1 MKKFLSLLLSLCLL
15 LGALPMQVLALPG
28 DIFPSEGAVKTVT
41 LEDGSLSLQN
51 EYIYMTFRKLWG
63 TYAYLTV
70 VPAAKSDEES
80 ILIGQAPRCTFITY
94 EQGQEKTE
102 GVVTEPIKAE
112 FVTKTPNG
120 SANAIKVEYSLLA
133 ALSLIKAKATVYYE
147 LVQLK
152 ETGASS
158 DTWGVLASVS
168 EICIDKD
175 SMPQDWNRDFNFKW
189 GYSFNCFTATGHTS
203 TLEKPG
209 GPAIKMSRTTV
220 PEGEN
225 PQITTENSVFTA
237 SVEDLSTKTVP
248 KGYSEWGDVDGVYT
262 TEVYTDGYPWANP
275 FVGLSDYYEKDITSV
290 SGKPIRVALAQ
301 TVSVTPGDKPLNTWV
316 QCDSYTG
323 FTFEEPNGSE
333 EYSHFLWGFHD
344 LIKAGTENVPSQP
357 DAVNTAINAKRL
369 AAFAVNGG
377 VTVEYVADDAALQA
391 LKKQY
396 GEPVALISGD
406 YESKNGTEFTFTGG
420 AAMLSPS
427 VTATWNKSSG
437 KLVIKKDGTIEHSG
451 VSLNAPSF
459 KFYQP
464 KNGAE
469 NDLQISLTKD
479 GFAFQIEPDK
489 NDAIVFVDIPY
500 AAVKLENAKADAAGN
515 LVFSGNIGFRT
526 IFNGAEFSME
536 KLGYGLNA
544 KNNEFKVNG
553 VKATGSF
560 DTAKLM
566 ALELAS
572 ISGEVNTFK
581 GEERYAFELELN
593 AFDLFE
599 TEASL
604 ALERSKKDGSLIP
617 DDLWFYVKSSPGI
630 PLVPP
635 VPVGQLNGGGAGFK
649 DLAKTVNGDYFAIPP
664 IKLRGALT
672 GTYMHL
678 IEGTGNVVLGPSEI
692 SLKATDVGIV
702 GLGKNAQIINSFGYS
717 LQLNG
722 QERTYKGVTY
732 KGIYFGGSQ
741 ELALN
746 LPSKTLDIFA
756 IDNAIKLGAFGG
768 ANENKGTVYLG
779 IGANGIVQGRLQI
792 PSSLGIP
799 FLSGIKLPSTD
810 INLIVGGQTTV
821 PIANANVSESM
832 KQAFKNVDV
841 YLGAMA
847 GVDIKIIDARVWV
860 LVPQIVQTNFRK
872 GGGWDIETKWL
883 GKLPEWDWSSK
894 GVDPLVQGVS
904 LENSGEE
911 PVMLMELETAPPAN
925 GGSTANITVSAA
937 PGEMPYIVLA
947 FDNNVTDADIQNN
960 LTVAKDDGSSI
971 PINWIANDGDID
983 PNADINATILADM
996 KKSAD
1001 DGKQYRMAVLRL
1013 KEGGN
1018 YTVSTSALSF
1028 TDEKGFAVA
1037 PFEKLD
1043 LTQNGNTLT
1052 GGVKYPAENTT
1063 YTLRTYLGSKP
1074 GEATYLVDEQ
1084 VVDTTQVNTVN
1095 IPTEGTLMPTGEYY
1109 VSSFLMTEKT
1119 TEVSEEDGSTKNVT
1133 VLAAIDSQQFATPVS
1148 YTNNNPYQP
1157 SAPASATLIFTGN
1170 EVMRAEWQP
1179 VENADGYRVTIYQEQ
1194 NGGWVD
1200 TGFGYDLDKGTTA
1213 IDMALTV
1220 GGEETPESKNLTA
1233 NATYKVGVSAY
1244 REPEDG
1250 AKYYSAETESE
1261 SSGVFL
1267 PEYTPLNLAL
1277 SVNGKDCTP
1286 DENGL
1291 YHAYV
1296 GGGSNT
1302 LTVTCAEADSI
1313 TVTRMDTDAP
1323 ITSDGA
1329 NTFAIPDFTGTL
1341 MLRVNGVKGQDVTG
1355 VFLLVSR
1362 DTTAPVLTLSA
1373 PVFYA
1378 DRAAGSYQITGTAD
1392 AGSEILYGNNNESV
1406 YAAGDGSFAIQGT
1419 LEERQDGD
1427 ALYIRAQDSAG
1438 NLSARQLALV
1448 ARQAETYAV
1457 TVTTDGNGTAS
1468 ADLAAAAAGTNISL
1482 SATPN
1487 TGYHFKEWQVVS
1499 GGVTIENDRFT
1510 MPDGNVEIKAIFEK
1524 DAAPA
1529 TPAPTA
1535 TPKPESSPT
1544 PAPAA
1549 TAKPNG
1555 SPTPAPTA
1563 TAKPNSSQTTA
1574 PAATAKPNSSA
1585 TPAPAATAKPNSGV
1599 TPAPTTTAKPNSSAT
1614 SAPAATAK
1622 PNSSPTP
1629 APAATAKP
1637 ESSPAPAA
1645 KPPVWWVMLPIAG
1658 GIALAG
1664 GFMIFKKKR
1673 RR

>member
-15 LGALPMQVLALPG
+15 LGTLPLQVSAFAG
-28 DIFPSEGAVKTVT
+28 DIFPSESTVKTVT
-41 LEDGSLSLQN
+41 LNDGSLSLQN
-51 EYIYMTFRKLWG
+51 EYIHMTFRKLWG

-70 VPAAKSDEES
+70 APAAKPEEES
-80 ILIGQAPRCTFITY
+80 ILIGQTPRCTFTTY
-94 EQGQEKTE
+94 DQGREKIE

-152 ETGASS
+152 ENGALSN

-175 SMPQDWNRDFNFKW
+175 SMPQDWNRDFAFKW

-248 KGYSEWGDVDGVYT
+248 KGYSEWGDVDGVYI

-344 LIKAGTENVPSQP
+344 LIKAGTENVPSRP

-377 VTVEYVADDAALQA
+377 VTVEYVADNAALEK

-396 GEPVALISGD
+396 GDPVALISGD

-469 NDLQISLTKD
+469 KDLQISLTKD
-479 GFAFQIEPDK
+479 GFAFQIDPEK

-515 LVFSGNIGFRT
+515 LVFSGDIGFRT

-536 KLGYGLNA
+536 KLGYGLNT
-544 KNNEFKVNG
+544 KNEFKVNG

-617 DDLWFYVKSSPGI
+617 DELWFFVKSSPGI

-664 IKLRGALT
+664 IKLRGALA

-702 GLGKNAQIINSFGYS
+702 GLGENAQIIDSFGYS

-732 KGIYFGGSQ
+732 KGIYFGGSE

-756 IDNAIKLGAFGG
+756 INTAIRLGAFGG
-768 ANENKGTVYLG
+768 ANQNKDTVYLG
-779 IGANGIVQGRLQI
+779 IGANSIVKGQLQI

-799 FLSGIKLPSTD
+799 FLSGLSLPSTD
-810 INLIVGGQTTV
+810 INLIVGGQTTFPV
-821 PIANANVSESM
+821 TNTNVSEGM

-841 YLGAMA
+841 YLGAMTGVNA
-847 GVDIKIIDARVWV
+847 GIFDARVWV
-860 LVPQIVQTNFRK
+860 LVPQIVQTDFRK

-883 GKLPEWDWSSK
+883 GKLPEWDWSTK
-894 GVDPLVQGVS
+894 GVEPLVQAVAA
-904 LENSGEE
+904 EDSGEAV
-911 PVMLMELETAPPAN
+911 PMLLAADPYAAEN
-925 GGSTANITVSAA
+925 GGTNTQIIEVNANT
-937 PGEMPYIVLA
+937 GETPYILLA
-947 FDNNVTDADIQNN
+947 FENTVTEQQIKDALTIKKNNQDIAINW
-960 LTVAKDDGSSI
+960 VDDG
-971 PINWIANDGDID
+971 GQRD
-983 PNADINATILADM
+983 PNSAINADTDILKNKNDE
-996 KKSAD
+996 
-1001 DGKQYRMAVLRL
+1001 QEYRMAMLRL
-1013 KEGGN
+1013 SEGGTYEVN
-1018 YTVSTSALSF
+1018 TNSLTLV
-1028 TDEKGFAVA
+1028 TDKSCGVA
-1037 PFEKLD
+1037 ITPFESLVLNLNDYQLSGKIKYAE
-1043 LTQNGNTLT
+1043 T
-1052 GGVKYPAENTT
+1052 GTEYV
-1063 YTLRTYLGSKP
+1063 LRTYLANAEG
-1074 GEATYLVDEQ
+1074 GADYLVEEQ
-1084 VVDTTQVNTVN
+1084 MVADPENIAVN
-1095 IPTEGTLMPTGEYY
+1095 IPESGTLAPTGEYY
-1109 VSSFLMTEKT
+1109 VTSFLMTEKET
-1119 TEVSEEDGSTKNVT
+1119 DLDGDGEMEKA
-1133 VLAAIDSQQFATPVS
+1133 LAAIDSNQFNSKIS
-1148 YTNNNPYQP
+1148 YTNTKQP
-1157 SAPASATLIFTGN
+1157 ESPAHVNLEAAGN
-1170 EVMRAEWQP
+1170 EVMRAGWQQ
-1179 VENADGYRVTIYQEQ
+1179 VDNADGYRVTIYQQQ

-1200 TGFGYDLDKGTTA
+1200 TGFGYDLDNKTTS

-1220 GGEETPESKNLTA
+1220 GGEETEESKNLTA
-1233 NATYKVGVSAY
+1233 NQTYKVGVSAY
-1244 REPEDG
+1244 TQTEDG
-1250 AKYYSAETESE
+1250 AKYYSAETE

-1277 SVNGKDCTP
+1277 SVNGTACAP
-1286 DENGL
+1286 DENGV

-1313 TVTRMDTDAP
+1313 TVTRMDTDVALTP
-1323 ITSDGA
+1323 DGS
-1329 NTFAIPDFTGTL
+1329 NSFAIPDFTGTL
-1341 MLRVNGVKGQDVTG
+1341 MLRVNGVKGKDVTG

-1392 AGSEILYGNNNESV
+1392 AGSKILCGENNESV

-1482 SATPN
+1482 NATPN

-1499 GGVTIENDRFT
+1499 GGVTIENDKFI
-1510 MPDGNVEIKAIFEK
+1510 MPDGDVEIKAIFEK

-1529 TPAPTA
+1529 TPVPTA
-1535 TPKPESSPT
+1535 TAKPESSPT

-1549 TAKPNG
+1549 TAKPESSPTPAPAAPAKPES

-1563 TAKPNSSQTTA
+1563 TAKPNSSPTTA
-1574 PAATAKPNSSA
+1574 PAAA
-1585 TPAPAATAKPNSGV
+1585 
-1599 TPAPTTTAKPNSSAT
+1599 
-1614 SAPAATAK
+1614 AK

-1637 ESSPAPAA
+1637 ESSPALAPTATA
-1645 KPPVWWVMLPIAG
+1645 KPDSSPTPAPTAPATKLPVWWVALPIVG
-1658 GIALAG
+1658 GVALAG
-1664 GFMIFKKKR
+1664 VFVMRKKKR

>member
-28 DIFPSEGAVKTVT
+28 SIFPSEGAVKTVT
-41 LEDGSLSLQN
+41 LDDGSLSLQN

-70 VPAAKSDEES
+70 APAAKPDEEGV
-80 ILIGQAPRCTFITY
+80 LIGQTPRCTFITY
-94 EQGQEKTE
+94 DQGREKKE

-120 SANAIKVEYSLLA
+120 SANAIKVEYSLLT

-152 ETGASS
+152 ENGASS

-225 PQITTENSVFTA
+225 PQITTESSAFTA
-237 SVEDLSTKTVP
+237 SVEDLDTKTVP
-248 KGYSEWGDVDGVYT
+248 KGYSQWGDKDGVYI

-275 FVGLSDYYEKDITSV
+275 FVGLSDYYEKAITSV

-301 TVSVTPGDKPLNTWV
+301 TVSVVPGDKPLNTWV
-316 QCDSYTG
+316 QCDSYAG
-323 FTFEEPNGSE
+323 RTFEETADPEG
-333 EYSHFLWGFHD
+333 YSHFLWGFHD
-344 LIKAGTENVPSQP
+344 LIKAGAENVPSQP
-357 DAVNTAINAKRL
+357 DAVDAAISAKRL

-617 DDLWFYVKSSPGI
+617 DELWFFVKSSPGI
-630 PLVPP
+630 PLIPP

-649 DLAKTVNGDYFAIPP
+649 DLAKTANGDYFAIPP
-664 IKLRGALT
+664 IKLRGALA

-702 GLGKNAQIINSFGYS
+702 GLGDKAQIINSFGYS

-722 QERTYKGVTY
+722 QERTYQGKTY

-746 LPSKTLDIFA
+746 LPSKTLDIFT

-768 ANENKGTVYLG
+768 ANENKDTVYLG
-779 IGANGIVQGRLQI
+779 IGANGIVEGKLQI

-799 FLSGIKLPSTD
+799 FLSGLELSRTD
-810 INLIVGGQTTV
+810 IDLIVGGQTTFPV
-821 PIANANVSESM
+821 TNANVSESM
-832 KQAFKNVDV
+832 EQAFKNVDV

-860 LVPQIVQTNFRK
+860 LVPHIVQTNFRM

-894 GVDPLVQGVS
+894 GVEPLVQGVS
-904 LENSGEE
+904 LENSGED
-911 PVMLMELETAPPAN
+911 PAMLMELETAPPAN

-937 PGEMPYIVLA
+937 PGETPYIVLA

-1043 LTQNGNTLT
+1043 LTQNDNTLT

-1157 SAPASATLIFTGN
+1157 SAPADVALTFTGN
-1170 EVMRAEWQP
+1170 EVMRAEWQK
-1179 VENADGYRVTIYQEQ
+1179 VDNANGYRVTIYQQQ

-1200 TGFGYDLDKGTTA
+1200 TGFGYDLDKDTTA
-1213 IDMALTV
+1213 INMALTV
-1220 GGEETPESKNLTA
+1220 GGEETAESKNLTA
-1233 NATYKVGVSAY
+1233 NQTYKVGVSAY

-1250 AKYYSAETESE
+1250 AKYYSAETK
-1261 SSGVFL
+1261 SSDVFL

-1277 SVNGKDCTP
+1277 SVNGTACAA
-1286 DENGL
+1286 DENGV

-1296 GGGSNT
+1296 GGGSNS
-1302 LTVTCAEADSI
+1302 LAVTCEGADSI
-1313 TVTRMDTDAP
+1313 TVTRMDTETNL
-1323 ITSDGA
+1323 TSDGS

-1341 MLRVNGVKGQDVTG
+1341 MLRVNGVKDKDVTS

-1362 DTTAPVLTLSA
+1362 DTTAPMLTLSA
-1373 PVFYA
+1373 PIFYA
-1378 DRAAGSYQITGTAD
+1378 DRAAGTYQITGTAD
-1392 AGSEILYGNNNESV
+1392 AGSEILYGKNGESV

-1419 LEERQDGD
+1419 LKEQQTSD

-1438 NLSARQLALV
+1438 NLSAWQSALV
-1448 ARQAETYAV
+1448 ARQVQTYAV

-1468 ADLAAAAAGTNISL
+1468 ADPSTTVAGAGINL
-1482 SATPN
+1482 SAAPN

-1510 MPDGNVEIKAIFEK
+1510 MPDGDVEVKAIFEK
-1524 DAAPA
+1524 DAASA

-1535 TPKPESSPT
+1535 TAKPES
-1544 PAPAA
+1544 
-1549 TAKPNG
+1549 

-1563 TAKPNSSQTTA
+1563 TAKPNGS
-1574 PAATAKPNSSA
+1574 P
-1585 TPAPAATAKPNSGV
+1585 TP
-1599 TPAPTTTAKPNSSAT
+1599 
-1614 SAPAATAK
+1614 APAATAK

>member
-1 MKKFLSLLLSLCLL
+1 MKKFISLLLSLCLL
-15 LGALPMQVLALPG
+15 LGTLPLQVSAFAG
-28 DIFPSEGAVKTVT
+28 DIFPSESTVKTVT
-41 LEDGSLSLQN
+41 LNDGSLSLQN
-51 EYIYMTFRKLWG
+51 EYIHMTFRKLWG
-63 TYAYLTV
+63 SYAYLTV

-80 ILIGQAPRCTFITY
+80 ILIGQTPRCTFITY
-94 EQGQEKTE
+94 DQGREKTE

-120 SANAIKVEYSLLA
+120 SANAIKVEYSLLTS
-133 ALSLIKAKATVYYE
+133 LSLIKAKATVYYE

-168 EICIDKD
+168 EICIDED

-344 LIKAGTENVPSQP
+344 LIKAGTENVPSRP

-377 VTVEYVADDAALQA
+377 VTVEYVADNAALEK

-396 GEPVALISGD
+396 GDPVALISGD

-427 VTATWNKSSG
+427 VTATWNKSNG

-469 NDLQISLTKD
+469 KDLQISLTKD
-479 GFAFQIEPDK
+479 GFAFQIDPEK

-515 LVFSGNIGFRT
+515 LVFSGDIGFRT

-536 KLGYGLNA
+536 KLGYGLNT
-544 KNNEFKVNG
+544 KNEFKVNG

-617 DDLWFYVKSSPGI
+617 DELWFFVKSSPGI

-664 IKLRGALT
+664 IKLRGALA

-702 GLGKNAQIINSFGYS
+702 GLGKNAQFIDSFGYS

-732 KGIYFGGSQ
+732 KGTYFGGSE
-741 ELALN
+741 ELAIN
-746 LPSKTLDIFA
+746 LPSKTLDIFY
-756 IDNAIKLGAFGG
+756 INTAIKLGAFGG
-768 ANENKGTVYLG
+768 ANQNKDTVYLG
-779 IGANGIVQGRLQI
+779 IGANGIVKGRLQI

-799 FLSGIKLPSTD
+799 FLSGLSLPSTD
-810 INLIVGGQTTV
+810 INLIVGGQTTFPV
-821 PIANANVSESM
+821 TNTNVSEGM

-841 YLGAMA
+841 YLGAMTGVNA
-847 GVDIKIIDARVWV
+847 GVFDARVWV
-860 LVPQIVQTNFRK
+860 LVPQIVQTDFRK

-883 GKLPEWDWSSK
+883 GKLPEWDWSTK
-894 GVDPLVQGVS
+894 GVDPLVQAVAA
-904 LENSGEE
+904 EDSGEAV
-911 PVMLMELETAPPAN
+911 PMLLAADPYAAEN
-925 GGSTANITVSAA
+925 GGTNTQIIEVNAN
-937 PGEMPYIVLA
+937 PGETPYILLA
-947 FDNNVTDADIQNN
+947 FENTVTEQQIKDALTIKKNNQDIAINW
-960 LTVAKDDGSSI
+960 VDDG
-971 PINWIANDGDID
+971 GQRD
-983 PNADINATILADM
+983 PNSAINADTDILKNKNDE
-996 KKSAD
+996 
-1001 DGKQYRMAVLRL
+1001 QEYRMAMLRL
-1013 KEGGN
+1013 SEGGTYEVN
-1018 YTVSTSALSF
+1018 TNSLTLV
-1028 TDEKGFAVA
+1028 TDKSCGVA
-1037 PFEKLD
+1037 ITPFESLVLNLNDYQLSGEIKYAE
-1043 LTQNGNTLT
+1043 T
-1052 GGVKYPAENTT
+1052 GTEYV
-1063 YTLRTYLGSKP
+1063 LRTYLANAEG
-1074 GEATYLVDEQ
+1074 GADYLVEEQ
-1084 VVDTTQVNTVN
+1084 IVADPENIAVN
-1095 IPTEGTLMPTGEYY
+1095 IPESGTLAPTGEYY
-1109 VSSFLMTEKT
+1109 VTSFLMTEKET
-1119 TEVSEEDGSTKNVT
+1119 DLDGDGVMEKA
-1133 VLAAIDSQQFATPVS
+1133 LAAIDSNQFNSKIS
-1148 YTNNNPYQP
+1148 YTNTKQP
-1157 SAPASATLIFTGN
+1157 ESPAHVNLEAAGN
-1170 EVMRAEWQP
+1170 EVMRAEWQQ
-1179 VENADGYRVTIYQEQ
+1179 VDNADGYRVTIYQQQ

-1200 TGFGYDLDKGTTA
+1200 TGFGYELNKETTS

-1220 GGEETPESKNLTA
+1220 GGEETAESKNLSA
-1233 NATYKVGVSAY
+1233 NETYKVGVSAY
-1244 REPEDG
+1244 TQTEDG
-1250 AKYYSAETESE
+1250 AKYYSAETE

-1286 DENGL
+1286 DENGV

-1296 GGGSNT
+1296 GGSSNS
-1302 LTVTCAEADSI
+1302 LAVTCAESESI

-1323 ITSDGA
+1323 LTSDGA

-1341 MLRVNGVKGQDVTG
+1341 MLRVNGVKGKDVTG

-1373 PVFYA
+1373 PIFYA

-1392 AGSEILYGNNNESV
+1392 AGSEVLYGENNESV

-1499 GGVTIENDRFT
+1499 GGVTIENDKFT

-1549 TAKPNG
+1549 TAKPN
-1555 SPTPAPTA
+1555 SSTP
-1563 TAKPNSSQTTA
+1563 
-1574 PAATAKPNSSA
+1574 
-1585 TPAPAATAKPNSGV
+1585 PAPAAAAKPDSS
-1599 TPAPTTTAKPNSSAT
+1599 TPP
-1614 SAPAATAK
+1614 APAAAAK
-1622 PNSSPTP
+1622 PSSSPTP
-1629 APAATAKP
+1629 APVATAKP
-1637 ESSPAPAA
+1637 ESSPALAPTATA
-1645 KPPVWWVMLPIAG
+1645 KPDSSPTPAPTAPATKLPVWWVALPIVG
-1658 GIALAG
+1658 GVALAG
-1664 GFMIFKKKR
+1664 VFVMRKKKR

>member
-15 LGALPMQVLALPG
+15 LGTLPLQVSAFAG
-28 DIFPSEGAVKTVT
+28 DIFPSESTVKTVT
-41 LEDGSLSLQN
+41 LNDGSLSLQN
-51 EYIYMTFRKLWG
+51 EYIHMTFRKLWG

-70 VPAAKSDEES
+70 APAAKPEEES
-80 ILIGQAPRCTFITY
+80 ILIGQTPRCTFITY
-94 EQGQEKTE
+94 DQGREKEE
-102 GVVTEPIKAE
+102 GVVTEPVKTE

-152 ETGASS
+152 ENGASS
-158 DTWGVLASVS
+158 NDTWGVLASVS

-175 SMPQDWNRDFNFKW
+175 SMPQDWNRDFAFKW

-316 QCDSYTG
+316 QCDSAAYATQG
-323 FTFEEPNGSE
+323 EDGGSE
-333 EYSHFLWGFHD
+333 YYSHFLWGFHD
-344 LIKAGTENVPSQP
+344 LIKAGAENVPSQP

-377 VTVEYVADDAALQA
+377 VTVEYVADDATLQA

-469 NDLQISLTKD
+469 NELQISLTKD
-479 GFAFQIEPDK
+479 GFAFQIDPEK

-500 AAVKLENAKADAAGN
+500 AAVKLKNAKADAAGN
-515 LVFSGNIGFRT
+515 LVFSGDIGFRT

-536 KLGYGLNA
+536 KLGYGLNT
-544 KNNEFKVNG
+544 KNEFKVNG

-617 DDLWFYVKSSPGI
+617 DELWFFVKSSPGI

-664 IKLRGALT
+664 IKLRGALA

-702 GLGKNAQIINSFGYS
+702 GLGKNAQFIDSFGYS

-732 KGIYFGGSQ
+732 KGTYFGGSE
-741 ELALN
+741 ELAIN
-746 LPSKTLDIFA
+746 LPSKTLDIFY
-756 IDNAIKLGAFGG
+756 INTAIKLGAFGG
-768 ANENKGTVYLG
+768 ANQNKDTVYLG
-779 IGANGIVQGRLQI
+779 IGANGIVKGRLQI

-799 FLSGIKLPSTD
+799 FLSGLSLPSTD
-810 INLIVGGQTTV
+810 INLIVGGQTTFPV
-821 PIANANVSESM
+821 TNTNVSEGM

-841 YLGAMA
+841 YLGAMT
-847 GVDIKIIDARVWV
+847 GVDIKIVDARVWV
-860 LVPQIVQTNFRK
+860 LVPQIVHTNFRK
-872 GGGWDIETKWL
+872 GGGWDIEAKWF
-883 GKLPEWDWSSK
+883 GILPEWDWSTK

-911 PVMLMELETAPPAN
+911 PVMLMALETAPPAN
-925 GGSTANITVSAA
+925 GSTANITVTAD
-937 PGEMPYIVLA
+937 PGETPYIVLA
-947 FDNNVTDADIQNN
+947 FDNSVADAEIQTA

-971 PINWIANDGDID
+971 PIHWIANNGDID

-996 KKSAD
+996 KKSQD
-1001 DGKQYRMAVLRL
+1001 DSKQYRMAVLRL

-1018 YTVSTSALSF
+1018 YTVSANALNF

-1043 LTQNGNTLT
+1043 LTQSGTMLT
-1052 GGVKYPAENTT
+1052 GGVKYPAANTT

-1074 GEATYLVDEQ
+1074 GEATYLVDERT
-1084 VVDTTQVNTVN
+1084 VDTAKGNTVS
-1095 IPTEGTLMPTGEYY
+1095 IPTEGTLMPTGDYY

-1119 TEVSEEDGSTKNVT
+1119 TTVNAEDGSTKDVT
-1133 VLAAIDSQQFATPVS
+1133 VLAAIDSQQFADKVT
-1148 YTNNNPYQP
+1148 YTNNNPYRP
-1157 SAPASATLIFTGN
+1157 NAPDNATLTFTGN
-1170 EVMRAEWQP
+1170 EVMRAAWQP
-1179 VENADGYRVTIYQEQ
+1179 VENADGYRVTIYQQQ

-1200 TGFGYDLDKGTTA
+1200 TGFGYDLSKETTS

-1220 GGEETPESKNLTA
+1220 GGEETAESKNLTA
-1233 NATYKVGVSAY
+1233 NQTYKIGVSAY
-1244 REPEDG
+1244 TQTEDG

-1267 PEYTPLNLAL
+1267 PEYKPLNLAL
-1277 SVNGKDCTP
+1277 SVNGKDCTS
-1286 DENGL
+1286 DENGV

-1296 GGGSNT
+1296 GGGSNS
-1302 LTVTCAEADSI
+1302 LAVTCAEAKSI

-1323 ITSDGA
+1323 LTSDGS
-1329 NTFAIPDFTGTL
+1329 NTFAIPEFTGTL
-1341 MLRVNGVKGQDVTG
+1341 MLRVNGVKDMDVTSA
-1355 VFLLVSR
+1355 FLLVSR

-1378 DRAAGSYQITGTAD
+1378 DRAAGTYRITGTAD
-1392 AGSEILYGNNNESV
+1392 AGSEVLYGENNESV
-1406 YAAGDGSFAIQGT
+1406 YAAADGSFAVQGT
-1419 LEERQDGD
+1419 LAEGETGD

-1448 ARQAETYAV
+1448 ARQAQTYAIA
-1457 TVTTDGNGTAS
+1457 VTTDGNGTAS
-1468 ADLAAAAAGTNISL
+1468 ADLAAAAAGTEIAL
-1482 SATPN
+1482 SAAPN
-1487 TGYHFKEWQVVS
+1487 AGYHFKEWQVVS
-1499 GGVTIENDRFT
+1499 GGVTIKDDKFT
-1510 MPDGNVEIKAIFEK
+1510 MPDGDVEIKAIFEK

-1529 TPAPTA
+1529 TPTPT
-1535 TPKPESSPT
+1535 
-1544 PAPAA
+1544 A
-1549 TAKPNG
+1549 TAKPDS

-1563 TAKPNSSQTTA
+1563 
-1574 PAATAKPNSSA
+1574 PATKL
-1585 TPAPAATAKPNSGV
+1585 
-1599 TPAPTTTAKPNSSAT
+1599 
-1614 SAPAATAK
+1614 
-1622 PNSSPTP
+1622 
-1629 APAATAKP
+1629 
-1637 ESSPAPAA
+1637 
-1645 KPPVWWVMLPIAG
+1645 PVWWVALPLSLIH
-1658 GIALAG
+1658 I
-1664 GFMIFKKKR
+1664 
-1673 RR
+1673 

>member
-28 DIFPSEGAVKTVT
+28 SIFPSEGAVKTVT
-41 LEDGSLSLQN
+41 LDDGSLSLQN

-70 VPAAKSDEES
+70 APAAKPDEEGV
-80 ILIGQAPRCTFITY
+80 LIGQTPRCTFITY
-94 EQGQEKTE
+94 DQGREKKE

-120 SANAIKVEYSLLA
+120 SANAIKVEYSLLT

-152 ETGASS
+152 ENGASS

-203 TLEKPG
+203 TLEEPG

-225 PQITTENSVFTA
+225 PQITTESSAFTA
-237 SVEDLSTKTVP
+237 SVEDLDTKTVP
-248 KGYSEWGDVDGVYT
+248 KGYSQWGDKDGVYI

-275 FVGLSDYYEKDITSV
+275 FVGLSDYYEKAITSV

-301 TVSVTPGDKPLNTWV
+301 TVSVVPGDKPLNTWV
-316 QCDSYTG
+316 QCDSYAG
-323 FTFEEPNGSE
+323 RTFEETADPEG
-333 EYSHFLWGFHD
+333 YSHFLWGFHD
-344 LIKAGTENVPSQP
+344 LIKAGAENVPSQP
-357 DAVNTAINAKRL
+357 DAVDAAISAKRL

-617 DDLWFYVKSSPGI
+617 DELWFFVKSSPGI
-630 PLVPP
+630 PLIPP

-649 DLAKTVNGDYFAIPP
+649 DLAKTANGDYFAIPP
-664 IKLRGALT
+664 IKLRGALA

-702 GLGKNAQIINSFGYS
+702 GLGDKAQIINSFGYS

-722 QERTYKGVTY
+722 QERTYQGKTY

-746 LPSKTLDIFA
+746 LPSKTLDIFT

-768 ANENKGTVYLG
+768 ANENKDTVYLG
-779 IGANGIVQGRLQI
+779 IGANGIVEGKLQI

-799 FLSGIKLPSTD
+799 FLSGLELSRTD
-810 INLIVGGQTTV
+810 IDLIVGGQTTFPV
-821 PIANANVSESM
+821 TNANVSESM
-832 KQAFKNVDV
+832 EQAFKNVDV

-860 LVPQIVQTNFRK
+860 LVPHIVQTNFRM

-894 GVDPLVQGVS
+894 GVEPLVQGVS
-904 LENSGEE
+904 LENSGED
-911 PVMLMELETAPPAN
+911 PAMLMELETAPPAN

-937 PGEMPYIVLA
+937 PGETPYIVLA

-1043 LTQNGNTLT
+1043 LTQNDNTLT

-1157 SAPASATLIFTGN
+1157 SAPADVALTFTGN
-1170 EVMRAEWQP
+1170 EVMRAEWQK
-1179 VENADGYRVTIYQEQ
+1179 VDNANGYRVTIYQQQ

-1200 TGFGYDLDKGTTA
+1200 TGFGYDLDKDTTA
-1213 IDMALTV
+1213 INMALTV
-1220 GGEETPESKNLTA
+1220 GGEETAESKNLTA
-1233 NATYKVGVSAY
+1233 NQTYKVGVSAY

-1250 AKYYSAETESE
+1250 AKYYSAETK
-1261 SSGVFL
+1261 SSDVFL

-1277 SVNGKDCTP
+1277 SVNGTACAA
-1286 DENGL
+1286 DENGV

-1296 GGGSNT
+1296 GGGSNS
-1302 LTVTCAEADSI
+1302 LAVTCEGADSI
-1313 TVTRMDTDAP
+1313 TVTRMDTETNL
-1323 ITSDGA
+1323 TSDGS

-1341 MLRVNGVKGQDVTG
+1341 MLRVNGVKDKDVTS

-1362 DTTAPVLTLSA
+1362 DTTAPMLTLSA
-1373 PVFYA
+1373 PIFYA
-1378 DRAAGSYQITGTAD
+1378 DRAAGTYQITGTAD
-1392 AGSEILYGNNNESV
+1392 AGSEILYGKNGESV

-1419 LEERQDGD
+1419 LKEQQTSD

-1438 NLSARQLALV
+1438 NLSAWQSALV
-1448 ARQAETYAV
+1448 ARQVQTYAV

-1468 ADLAAAAAGTNISL
+1468 ADPSTTVAGAGINL
-1482 SATPN
+1482 SAAPN

-1510 MPDGNVEIKAIFEK
+1510 MPDGDVEVKAIFEK
-1524 DAAPA
+1524 DAASA

-1535 TPKPESSPT
+1535 TAKPES
-1544 PAPAA
+1544 
-1549 TAKPNG
+1549 

-1563 TAKPNSSQTTA
+1563 TAKPNGS
-1574 PAATAKPNSSA
+1574 P
-1585 TPAPAATAKPNSGV
+1585 TP
-1599 TPAPTTTAKPNSSAT
+1599 
-1614 SAPAATAK
+1614 APAATAK

-1645 KPPVWWVMLPIAG
+1645 QPPVWWVMLPIAG

-1664 GFMIFKKKR
+1664 GFMIFR
-1673 RR
+1673 L

>member
-15 LGALPMQVLALPG
+15 LGTLPLQVSAFAG

-51 EYIYMTFRKLWG
+51 EYIHMTFRKLWG

-70 VPAAKSDEES
+70 APAAKPEEES
-80 ILIGQAPRCTFITY
+80 ILIGQTPRCTFITY
-94 EQGQEKTE
+94 DQGREKEE
-102 GVVTEPIKAE
+102 GVVTEPVKTE

-120 SANAIKVEYSLLA
+120 SANAIKVEYSLLTS
-133 ALSLIKAKATVYYE
+133 LSLIKAKATVYYE

-168 EICIDKD
+168 EICIDED

-344 LIKAGTENVPSQP
+344 LIKAGTENVPSRP

-377 VTVEYVADDAALQA
+377 VTVEYVADNAALEK

-396 GEPVALISGD
+396 GDPVALISGD

-469 NDLQISLTKD
+469 KDLQISLTKD
-479 GFAFQIEPDK
+479 GFAFQIDPEK

-515 LVFSGNIGFRT
+515 LVFSGDIGFRT

-536 KLGYGLNA
+536 KLGYGLNT
-544 KNNEFKVNG
+544 KNEFKVNG

-617 DDLWFYVKSSPGI
+617 DELWFFVKSSPGI

-664 IKLRGALT
+664 IKLRGALA

-702 GLGKNAQIINSFGYS
+702 GLGKNAQFIDSFGYS

-732 KGIYFGGSQ
+732 KGTYFGGSE
-741 ELALN
+741 ELAIN
-746 LPSKTLDIFA
+746 LPSKTLDIFY
-756 IDNAIKLGAFGG
+756 INTAIKLGAFGG
-768 ANENKGTVYLG
+768 ANQNKDTVYLG
-779 IGANGIVQGRLQI
+779 IGANGIVKGRLQI

-799 FLSGIKLPSTD
+799 FLSGLSLPSTD
-810 INLIVGGQTTV
+810 INLIVGGQTTFPV
-821 PIANANVSESM
+821 TSTNVSEGM

-841 YLGAMA
+841 YLGAMTGVNA
-847 GVDIKIIDARVWV
+847 GVFDARVWV
-860 LVPQIVQTNFRK
+860 LVPQIVQTDFRK

-883 GKLPEWDWSSK
+883 GKLPEWDWSTK
-894 GVDPLVQGVS
+894 GVDPLVQAVAA
-904 LENSGEE
+904 EDSGEAV
-911 PVMLMELETAPPAN
+911 PMLLAADPYAAEN
-925 GGSTANITVSAA
+925 GGTNTQIIEVNAN
-937 PGEMPYIVLA
+937 PGETPYILLA
-947 FDNNVTDADIQNN
+947 FENTVTEQQIKDALTIKKNNQDIAINW
-960 LTVAKDDGSSI
+960 VDDG
-971 PINWIANDGDID
+971 GQRD
-983 PNADINATILADM
+983 PNSAINADTDILKNKNDE
-996 KKSAD
+996 
-1001 DGKQYRMAVLRL
+1001 QEYRMAMLRL
-1013 KEGGN
+1013 SEGGTYEVN
-1018 YTVSTSALSF
+1018 TNSLTLV
-1028 TDEKGFAVA
+1028 TDKSCGVA
-1037 PFEKLD
+1037 ITPFESLVLNLNDYQLSGEIKYAE
-1043 LTQNGNTLT
+1043 T
-1052 GGVKYPAENTT
+1052 GTEYV
-1063 YTLRTYLGSKP
+1063 LRTYLANAEG
-1074 GEATYLVDEQ
+1074 GADYLVEEQ
-1084 VVDTTQVNTVN
+1084 IVADPENIAVN
-1095 IPTEGTLMPTGEYY
+1095 IPESGTLAPTGEYY
-1109 VSSFLMTEKT
+1109 VTSFLMTEKET
-1119 TEVSEEDGSTKNVT
+1119 DLDGDGVMEKA
-1133 VLAAIDSQQFATPVS
+1133 LAAIDSNQFNSKIS
-1148 YTNNNPYQP
+1148 YTNTKQP
-1157 SAPASATLIFTGN
+1157 ESPAHVNLEAAGN
-1170 EVMRAEWQP
+1170 EVMRAEWQQ
-1179 VENADGYRVTIYQEQ
+1179 VDNADGYRVTIYQQQ

-1200 TGFGYDLDKGTTA
+1200 TGFGYDLNKETTS

-1220 GGEETPESKNLTA
+1220 GGEETAESKNLSA
-1233 NATYKVGVSAY
+1233 NETYKVGVSAY
-1244 REPEDG
+1244 TQTEGG
-1250 AKYYSAETESE
+1250 AKYYSAETE

-1277 SVNGKDCTP
+1277 SVNGKECTP
-1286 DENGL
+1286 DENGV

-1296 GGGSNT
+1296 GGSSNS

-1313 TVTRMDTDAP
+1313 TVTRMDTDVALTP
-1323 ITSDGA
+1323 DGS
-1329 NTFAIPDFTGTL
+1329 NSFAIPDFTGTL
-1341 MLRVNGVKGQDVTG
+1341 MLRVNGVKGKDVTG

-1392 AGSEILYGNNNESV
+1392 AGSKILCGENNESV

-1499 GGVTIENDRFT
+1499 GGVTIENDKFT

-1524 DAAPA
+1524 DAAPV
-1529 TPAPTA
+1529 TPASTA

-1555 SPTPAPTA
+1555 SPTPAP
-1563 TAKPNSSQTTA
+1563 
-1574 PAATAKPNSSA
+1574 AATAKPNSS
-1585 TPAPAATAKPNSGV
+1585 TPPAPAAAAKPDSS
-1599 TPAPTTTAKPNSSAT
+1599 TPP
-1614 SAPAATAK
+1614 APAAAAK

-1637 ESSPAPAA
+1637 ESSPALAPTATA
-1645 KPPVWWVMLPIAG
+1645 KPDSSPTPALTAPATKLPVWWVALPIVG
-1658 GIALAG
+1658 GVALAG
-1664 GFMIFKKKR
+1664 VFVMRKKKR

>member
-15 LGALPMQVLALPG
+15 LGTLPLQVSAFAG
-28 DIFPSEGAVKTVT
+28 DIFPSESTVKTVT
-41 LEDGSLSLQN
+41 LNDGSLSLQN
-51 EYIYMTFRKLWG
+51 EYIHMTFRKLWG

-70 VPAAKSDEES
+70 APAAKPDEES
-80 ILIGQAPRCTFITY
+80 ILIGQTPRCTFTTY
-94 EQGQEKTE
+94 DQGREKIE

-120 SANAIKVEYSLLA
+120 SANAIKVEYSLLTS
-133 ALSLIKAKATVYYE
+133 LSLIKAKATVYYE

-152 ETGASS
+152 ENGASS

-396 GEPVALISGD
+396 GDPVALISGN

-469 NDLQISLTKD
+469 KDLQISLTKD
-479 GFAFQIEPDK
+479 GFAFQIDPEK

-515 LVFSGNIGFRT
+515 LVFSGDIGFRT

-536 KLGYGLNA
+536 KLGYGLNT
-544 KNNEFKVNG
+544 KNEFKVNG

-617 DDLWFYVKSSPGI
+617 DELWFFVKSSPGI

-664 IKLRGALT
+664 IKLRGALA

-702 GLGKNAQIINSFGYS
+702 GLGKNAQFIDSFGYS

-732 KGIYFGGSQ
+732 KGTYFGGSE
-741 ELALN
+741 ELAIN
-746 LPSKTLDIFA
+746 LPSKTLDIFY
-756 IDNAIKLGAFGG
+756 INTAIKLGAFGG
-768 ANENKGTVYLG
+768 ANQNKDTVYLG
-779 IGANGIVQGRLQI
+779 IGANGIVKGRLQI

-799 FLSGIKLPSTD
+799 LLSGLSLPSTD
-810 INLIVGGQTTV
+810 INLIVGGQTTFPV
-821 PIANANVSESM
+821 TSTNVSEGM

-841 YLGAMA
+841 YLGAMTGVNA
-847 GVDIKIIDARVWV
+847 GVFDARVWV
-860 LVPQIVQTNFRK
+860 LVPQIVQTDFRK

-883 GKLPEWDWSSK
+883 GKLPEWDWSTK
-894 GVDPLVQGVS
+894 GVDPLVQAVAA
-904 LENSGEE
+904 EDSGEAV
-911 PVMLMELETAPPAN
+911 PMLLAADPYAAEN
-925 GGSTANITVSAA
+925 GGTNTQIIEVNAN
-937 PGEMPYIVLA
+937 PGETPYILLA
-947 FDNNVTDADIQNN
+947 FENTVTEQQIKDALTIKKNNQDIAINW
-960 LTVAKDDGSSI
+960 VDDG
-971 PINWIANDGDID
+971 GQRD
-983 PNADINATILADM
+983 PNSAINADTDILKNKNDE
-996 KKSAD
+996 
-1001 DGKQYRMAVLRL
+1001 QEYRMAMLRL
-1013 KEGGN
+1013 SEGGTYEVN
-1018 YTVSTSALSF
+1018 TNSLTLV
-1028 TDEKGFAVA
+1028 TDKSCGVA
-1037 PFEKLD
+1037 ITPFESLVLNLNDYQLSGEIKYAE
-1043 LTQNGNTLT
+1043 T
-1052 GGVKYPAENTT
+1052 GTEYV
-1063 YTLRTYLGSKP
+1063 LRTYLANAEG
-1074 GEATYLVDEQ
+1074 GADYLVEEQ
-1084 VVDTTQVNTVN
+1084 IVADPENIAVN
-1095 IPTEGTLMPTGEYY
+1095 IPESGTLAPTGEYY
-1109 VSSFLMTEKT
+1109 VTSFLMTEKET
-1119 TEVSEEDGSTKNVT
+1119 DLDGDGVMEKA
-1133 VLAAIDSQQFATPVS
+1133 LAAIDSNQFNSKIS
-1148 YTNNNPYQP
+1148 YTNTKQP
-1157 SAPASATLIFTGN
+1157 ESPAHVNLEAAGN
-1170 EVMRAEWQP
+1170 EVMRAEWQQ
-1179 VENADGYRVTIYQEQ
+1179 VDNADGYRVTIYQQQ

-1200 TGFGYDLDKGTTA
+1200 TGFGYDLNKETTS

-1220 GGEETPESKNLTA
+1220 GGEETAESKNLSA
-1233 NATYKVGVSAY
+1233 NETYKVGVSAY
-1244 REPEDG
+1244 TQTEGG
-1250 AKYYSAETESE
+1250 AKYYSAETE

-1277 SVNGKDCTP
+1277 SVNGKECTP
-1286 DENGL
+1286 DENGV

-1296 GGGSNT
+1296 GGSSNS

-1313 TVTRMDTDAP
+1313 TVTRMDTDVALTP
-1323 ITSDGA
+1323 DGS
-1329 NTFAIPDFTGTL
+1329 NSFAIPDFTGTL
-1341 MLRVNGVKGQDVTG
+1341 MLRVNGVKGKDVTG

-1392 AGSEILYGNNNESV
+1392 AGSKILCGENNESV

-1499 GGVTIENDRFT
+1499 GGVTIENDKFT

-1524 DAAPA
+1524 DAAPV
-1529 TPAPTA
+1529 TPASTA

-1555 SPTPAPTA
+1555 SPTPAP
-1563 TAKPNSSQTTA
+1563 
-1574 PAATAKPNSSA
+1574 AATAKPNSS
-1585 TPAPAATAKPNSGV
+1585 TPPAPAAAAKPDSS
-1599 TPAPTTTAKPNSSAT
+1599 TPP
-1614 SAPAATAK
+1614 APAAAAK

-1637 ESSPAPAA
+1637 ESSPALAPTATA
-1645 KPPVWWVMLPIAG
+1645 KPDSSPTPALTAPATKLPVWWVALPIVG
-1658 GIALAG
+1658 GVALAG
-1664 GFMIFKKKR
+1664 VFVMRKKKR

>member
-28 DIFPSEGAVKTVT
+28 NIFPSEGAVKTVT

-70 VPAAKSDEES
+70 VPAAKPDEEGV
-80 ILIGQAPRCTFITY
+80 LIGQTPRCTFITY
-94 EQGQEKTE
+94 DQGREKKE

-120 SANAIKVEYSLLA
+120 SANAIKVEYSLLT

-152 ETGASS
+152 ENVASS

-225 PQITTENSVFTA
+225 PQITTESSAFTA
-237 SVEDLSTKTVP
+237 SVEDLDTKTVP
-248 KGYSEWGDVDGVYT
+248 KGYSQWGDKDGVYI

-275 FVGLSDYYEKDITSV
+275 FVGLSDYYEKAITSV

-301 TVSVTPGDKPLNTWV
+301 TVSVVPGDKPLNTWV
-316 QCDSYTG
+316 QCDSYAG
-323 FTFEEPNGSE
+323 RTFEETADPEG
-333 EYSHFLWGFHD
+333 YSHFLWGFHD
-344 LIKAGTENVPSQP
+344 LIKAGAENVPSQP
-357 DAVNTAINAKRL
+357 DAVDAAISAKRL

-479 GFAFQIEPDK
+479 GFAFQIEPEK

-515 LVFSGNIGFRT
+515 LVFSGSIGFRT

-617 DDLWFYVKSSPGI
+617 DELWFFVKSSPGI

-702 GLGKNAQIINSFGYS
+702 GLGKNAQIIDSFGYS

-722 QERTYKGVTY
+722 QERTYQGNTY
-732 KGIYFGGSQ
+732 KGIYFGGSE

-746 LPSKTLDIFA
+746 LPSNTLDIFTINTA
-756 IDNAIKLGAFGG
+756 IRLGAFGG
-768 ANENKGTVYLG
+768 ANQNKTTVYLG
-779 IGANGIVQGRLQI
+779 IGANSIVKGQLQI

-810 INLIVGGQTTV
+810 IDLIVGGQTTFPV
-821 PIANANVSESM
+821 TNANVSESM
-832 KQAFKNVDV
+832 EQAFKNVDV

-860 LVPQIVQTNFRK
+860 LVPQIVQTNFRM

-911 PVMLMELETAPPAN
+911 PAMLMELETAPPAN

-937 PGEMPYIVLA
+937 PGETPYIVLA

-960 LTVAKDDGSSI
+960 FTVAKDDGSSI

-1392 AGSEILYGNNNESV
+1392 AGSKILCGENNESV

-1499 GGVTIENDRFT
+1499 GGVTIENDKFT

-1535 TPKPESSPT
+1535 TAKPSSSQT
-1544 PAPAA
+1544 PAPTA
-1549 TAKPNG
+1549 TAKPSS

-1599 TPAPTTTAKPNSSAT
+1599 TPAPTTTAKPNSS
-1614 SAPAATAK
+1614 
-1622 PNSSPTP
+1622 PTP